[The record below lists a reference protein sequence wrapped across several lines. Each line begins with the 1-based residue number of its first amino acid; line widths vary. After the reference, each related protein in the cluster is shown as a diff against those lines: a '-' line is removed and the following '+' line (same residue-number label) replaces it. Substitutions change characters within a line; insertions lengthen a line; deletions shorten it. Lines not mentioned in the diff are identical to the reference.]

1 MESIL
6 EYCQRHSGVLCY
18 GAGNYGR
25 MLHAFLLEHG
35 IRMNGFLITRK
46 DHCDFLQGIPV
57 YEAGEILPCG
67 DDVGV
72 IIGAGSP
79 YAEEMEDTLRKY
91 GRRDYFCL
99 SEDDFMRID
108 EATSYQTP
116 FPVSSKICVL
126 CYHRVCHLPLDT
138 WRLAVPPDMFE
149 QHIEFL
155 QQNYHILRFEDDW
168 SAVKTPSVV
177 ITMDDG
183 YFDAFRYALPILEKH
198 HVPATVFVT
207 TGNLDMDEEFWWDKL
222 EQIFF
227 CNDNLPER
235 FIWETQE
242 FSLVTMEDK
251 KRSCYAMHGYL
262 KSMERK
268 NREQCLTELAEML
281 HAEIAPRAMYRSL
294 TSEELRYLA
303 DSPYMTIGG
312 HTVTH
317 PALAM
322 ESLQVQERE
331 IFSSKSVIERIIGKS
346 IDVFAYPFGGR
357 SDFTSHTRALVK
369 KAGYRKIATAYGGLT
384 DGTSPLEY
392 VPRNGIPGDCTV
404 EQLAKRLRKI
414 WCVYGE

>member
-1 MESIL
+1 MESVL
-6 EYCQRHSGVLCY
+6 EYCQRHEKIFCY
-18 GAGNYGR
+18 GAGYYGR
-25 MLHAFLLEHG
+25 MLHSFLQEHG
-35 IRMNGFLITRK
+35 IEMKGFIVTRRNRL
-46 DHCDFLQGIPV
+46 DTLQGIPI
-57 YEAGEILPCG
+57 YEAREILSG
-67 DDVGV
+67 RDDMGI

-79 YAEEMEDTLRKY
+79 YVEEMEELLQGY
-91 GRRDYFCL
+91 GRQDYL
-99 SEDDFMRID
+99 RLTEDDFICMD
-108 EATSYQTP
+108 EETSYRIS
-116 FPVSSKICVL
+116 FSVSPLICVL

-155 QQNYHILRFEDDW
+155 QQNYHILRFGDDW
-168 SAVKTPSVV
+168 SKVKTPSIV

-207 TGNLDMDEEFWWDKL
+207 TGNLDTDEEFWWDKL

-346 IDVFAYPFGGR
+346 IDGFSYPFGGR
-357 SDFTSHTRALVK
+357 SDFTSHTRELAK
-369 KAGYRKIATAYGGLT
+369 KAGYRKLATAYGGLT
-384 DGTSPLEY
+384 DGTSPLEN